1 MKRRKGL
8 IPSSSA
14 TAWRPVTLHSDLA
27 LKSPTR
33 RSWIVSSAASERL
46 TQGQTLSGA
55 ARYSFVS
62 RSDAVGCSK
71 VLTRVNLIKLIVRI
85 YYMYVLP
92 QCWLTTTRV
101 RVSSTSLRRSTNAV
115 LAFLV
120 ARQLRTWVIDP
131 SSTLYYRW
139 LGVISAA
146 CLYNLI
152 MIIARAVFWKL
163 QEGHLLTTWL

>member
-1 MKRRKGL
+1 
-8 IPSSSA
+8 
-14 TAWRPVTLHSDLA
+14 
-27 LKSPTR
+27 
-33 RSWIVSSAASERL
+33 
-46 TQGQTLSGA
+46 
-55 ARYSFVS
+55 
-62 RSDAVGCSK
+62 
-71 VLTRVNLIKLIVRI
+71 
-85 YYMYVLP
+85 MYVLP

-163 QEGHLLTTWL
+163 QEGHLLTTWLCFDYLCDVIYLLDIFVQFRTGK